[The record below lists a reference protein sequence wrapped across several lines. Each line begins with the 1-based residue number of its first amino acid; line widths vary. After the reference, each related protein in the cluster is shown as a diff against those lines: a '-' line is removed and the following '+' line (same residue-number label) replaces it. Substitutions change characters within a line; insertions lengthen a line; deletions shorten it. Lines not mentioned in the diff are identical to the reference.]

1 MLRRAVDV
9 FGFHLAGLDLRQ
21 NSDVHA
27 LTIGELFEQAGIG
40 LSYTDLPEPERTALL
55 RRELTSAR
63 PLASPF
69 LTYSERT
76 ASELKILGEA
86 AQAHRRYGKPAVPN
100 YVISKTDGDS
110 DLLEAAMLLKEAGL
124 LRPRDGE
131 LDINIVPLFETIT
144 DLRNSGRIMDE
155 VLGLPGTGGLWRAA
169 GEPRRSCS
177 GTPTA
182 TRTENPDLRLGTLQ
196 GRNPPR

>member
-27 LTIGELFEQAGIG
+27 LTIGELFEQAGVE

-76 ASELKILGEA
+76 ASELKILSEA
-86 AQAHRRYGKPAVPN
+86 AHAHRRYGKPAVPN
-100 YVISKTDGDS
+100 YVISKTDGVS
-110 DLLEAAMLLKEAGL
+110 DLLETAMLLKEAGL

-131 LDINIVPLFETIT
+131 LDVNIVSKQSPICAILAASWTRFSAYRST
-144 DLRNSGRIMDE
+144 DGF
-155 VLGLPGTGGLWRAA
+155 WRAA
-169 GEPRRSCS
+169 AEPRRSCS

-182 TRTENPDLRLGTLQ
+182 TRMEGS
-196 GRNPPR
+196 